1 MEAFEPRDPRRRSG
15 GSNDTGLQR
24 EQASIRWDERK
35 RHAPDHRPA
44 ARGRELTPIVSVQ
57 NRYNLIDRAS
67 QDVLAECQRQGIGFI
82 PWFPLATGKLATGG
96 GPLAQTAERHHATPA
111 QIALAWLLHRSEVML
126 PIPGTASVEHLEE
139 NVAAAGIQ
147 LSTDEV
153 RALELAAEDG

>member
-1 MEAFEPRDPRRRSG
+1 MEA
-15 GSNDTGLQR
+15 L
-24 EQASIRWDERK
+24 
-35 RHAPDHRPA
+35 
-44 ARGRELTPIVSVQ
+44 
-57 NRYNLIDRAS
+57 
-67 QDVLAECQRQGIGFI
+67 
-82 PWFPLATGKLATGG
+82 
-96 GPLAQTAERHHATPA
+96 LAQTAERHRATPA